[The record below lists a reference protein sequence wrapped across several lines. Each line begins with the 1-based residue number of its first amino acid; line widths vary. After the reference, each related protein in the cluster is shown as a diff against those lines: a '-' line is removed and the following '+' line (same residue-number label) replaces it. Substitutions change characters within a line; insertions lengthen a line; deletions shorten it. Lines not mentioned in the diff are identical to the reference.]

1 MQFMNPVYDPLLPT
15 SLVHGVVRKEQ
26 LTYLEVIPEV
36 PDCGFP
42 DFGLTSEEKIS
53 EAESG
58 EKATEK
64 APEKATEK
72 VGEMAVEEDELE
84 NTELVWWEDFVNGAV
99 RLRSF

>member
-15 SLVHGVVRKEQ
+15 SLVHAVVRKEQ

-99 RLRSF
+99 RLRSL

>member
-64 APEKATEK
+64 ATEK

>member
-15 SLVHGVVRKEQ
+15 PLGHAVVRKEQ
-26 LTYLEVIPEV
+26 LKYLEVIPEV

-64 APEKATEK
+64 ATEKVGEMATEK

-84 NTELVWWEDFVNGAV
+84 NTELV
-99 RLRSF
+99 

>member
-15 SLVHGVVRKEQ
+15 PLGHAVVRKEQ
-26 LTYLEVIPEV
+26 LKYLEVIPEV

-72 VGEMAVEEDELE
+72 VGEMATEKVGEMAVEEDELE
-84 NTELVWWEDFVNGAV
+84 NTELV
-99 RLRSF
+99 

>member
-26 LTYLEVIPEV
+26 LKYLEVIPEV

-84 NTELVWWEDFVNGAV
+84 NTELV
-99 RLRSF
+99 